1 VTTMQPD
8 ASVGAS
14 RFRPRIEFA
23 VLAALFLAVFGPFLA
38 SLVKAWIERPDASHG
53 WFVLPIALWIA
64 WRERNALATAPAG
77 TYQPAIAVIILGLLA
92 AIVSTRAALD
102 SIGRLALVLTLNGL
116 LLYLLGAARYRVI
129 AFPALFLF
137 LMVPVPI
144 TFTGAV
150 TFPLQIFASKLS
162 ALSIGML
169 GIPVMRMG
177 NVLELPGGKLE
188 VAEACSGLRSLMSFV
203 TLGVLLAWVTRGTW
217 RKIAVGL
224 LAVPF
229 ALVAN
234 VLRITVTAAAV
245 HLFGPAGASGFVHE
259 VVGIGS
265 FLAGLALYAM
275 AARLLGS
282 RWAAE

>member
-1 VTTMQPD
+1 MQPD
-8 ASVGAS
+8 ASAS
-14 RFRPRIEFA
+14 QVRPRIETV
-23 VLAALFLAVFGPFLA
+23 VLAAMFAAVFGPFMT
-38 SLVKAWIERPDASHG
+38 SLVQAWIERPDASHG
-53 WFVLPIALWIA
+53 WFVVPISAWIA
-64 WRERNALATAPAG
+64 WRKREAFRAAPARTWWPATALM
-77 TYQPAIAVIILGLLA
+77 VVGLLA
-92 AIVSTRAALD
+92 AIVSMRAALE
-102 SIGRLALVLTLNGL
+102 SIGRLALVVTLNGL
-116 LLYLLGAARYRVI
+116 FLFLFGPARYRVI
-129 AFPALFLF
+129 AFPSLFLF

-169 GIPVMRMG
+169 GIPVVRMG

-203 TLGVLLAWVTRGTW
+203 TLGILLAWVTRGSW
-217 RKIAVGL
+217 RKIAVAL

-229 ALVAN
+229 ALIAN

-259 VVGIGS
+259 AVGIGS